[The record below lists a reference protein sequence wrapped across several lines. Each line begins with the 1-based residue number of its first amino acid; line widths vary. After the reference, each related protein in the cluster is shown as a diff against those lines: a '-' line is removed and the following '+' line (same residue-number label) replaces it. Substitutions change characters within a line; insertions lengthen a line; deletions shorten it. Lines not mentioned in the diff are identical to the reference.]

1 MKRIIAIALCL
12 CLTLGLAS
20 CGDSSEKTTSTKAS
34 ASAYQQ
40 KPLSDNFYAYQF
52 QVDGDVITLPIKK
65 NELESLGFE
74 VSETGGSL
82 VKYEATKDNIR
93 FGIDVIDDYI
103 FGMTLAG
110 PDCDDLKG
118 HEVKISG
125 NFTMYKDNYQQIL
138 EKLGK
143 PTGDRYGDEYEESG
157 KEECYIRLYND
168 GGGDKLTSVFMRNKE
183 GLPKDVASKVTTTT
197 RSQRIL

>member
-1 MKRIIAIALCL
+1 MKRIITIALCL

-20 CGDSSEKTTSTKAS
+20 CGDSSEKTTSTKDS

-74 VSETGGSL
+74 ISESGGSAS
-82 VKYEATKDNIR
+82 KGTIR
-93 FGIDVIDDYI
+93 FGLDVIDDYV
-103 FGMTLAG
+103 FGMRLAG